1 MNANEYYEAINQ
13 AAEYP
18 PEEIFTGGDQAGA
31 AEPAHV
37 MPDDWH
43 GSLREELQALASQQ
57 PDGAHS
63 VHERKF
69 FSGDDSEQSDVH
81 HVHHVHQSAPD
92 ERELERSVSVVED
105 VIQRGRFEA
114 GLYGRDEFKAA
125 WRFVCKNS
133 DEQRIRLRD
142 KIKSRKPSGVSMADI
157 DKLGAS
163 GGDGGAERG
172 PAAELVELA
181 TKAGQLFFDETTDSG
196 FLAVD
201 GETMK
206 IDSAACSRWLS
217 YRYYRES
224 GGSSASESA
233 MKQAAVTLNGI
244 ALHDGKRERVFLRAG
259 KHEETGA
266 YYLHGIGER
275 SRVVEVTATGWRL
288 LEVAPVK
295 FWRSGSAVPFPEP
308 IAGGNIGRLWEL
320 VNIPEAEQLLVLAW
334 MLEAWRP
341 DTPFPGLELCGVQ
354 GSAKSSTQ
362 KRLRSLID
370 ASSAPLRAAP
380 KTVED
385 AFVSAGNNWLVSLDN
400 VSHLSSGLQDAF
412 CIMATDGA
420 YAGRT
425 LHTNTDETVITIKRP
440 VMLSGI
446 NNVVTA
452 QDLISRTVHIEL
464 PVIEGRRRLESKLD
478 AAFNEAW
485 PEIFGGLLDLFVK
498 TLAMLPETELPAD
511 ALRMAD
517 FNHLGEAMARALG
530 HEPGAFTALYRGN
543 YRESVQRAMESS
555 PVAVAVAE
563 MAEESPYD
571 AVFDGT
577 YRELLEKLTAHRI
590 DNEGWP
596 KNGKG
601 LANALKRQMPALQE
615 VGVIVMPETGT
626 GARHSKG
633 RRVVIRKAGN
643 SAHSAHSAHGNVQ
656 KLPEEKK
663 YPAGGGFIEHDG
675 RPF

>member
-1 MNANEYYEAINQ
+1 MNTNDHYEAFNQ
-13 AAEYP
+13 ATEYP
-18 PEEIFTGGDQAGA
+18 PEEIFSGGDQAETASVNDELRALFTEGSTEGEA
-31 AEPAHV
+31 NRQ
-37 MPDDWH
+37 PDDEHPEH
-43 GSLREELQALASQQ
+43 GES
-57 PDGAHS
+57 
-63 VHERKF
+63 
-69 FSGDDSEQSDVH
+69 FSSGGVFEQNNVQNVQDVQDSG
-81 HVHHVHQSAPD
+81 PD
-92 ERELERSVSVVED
+92 EQELERSVSVVED

-125 WRFVCKNS
+125 WRFICKNS

-142 KIKSRKPSGVSMADI
+142 KIKTRKPDGVSMADI
-157 DKLGAS
+157 DKFGAS
-163 GGDGGAERG
+163 GGEGGAERG

-196 FLAVD
+196 FVAVD

-206 IDSAACSRWLS
+206 IDSAACFRWLS

-224 GGSSASESA
+224 GGSSASDSA
-233 MKQAAVTLNGI
+233 LKQAAVTLNGI

-266 YYLHGIGER
+266 YYLHGIGEK
-275 SRVVEVTATGWRL
+275 SRVAEVTATGWRL
-288 LEVAPVK
+288 LDVAPVK
-295 FWRSGSAVPFPEP
+295 FWRSGSAKPFPEP
-308 IAGGNIGRLWEL
+308 VAGGDIGKLWEL
-320 VNIPEAEQLLVLAW
+320 VNIPESEQLLVLAW
-334 MLEAWRP
+334 LLEAWRP

-370 ASSAPLRAAP
+370 ASSAALRAAP

-440 VMLSGI
+440 VILSGI

-464 PVIEGRRRLESKLD
+464 PVIEGRRRLESELET
-478 AAFNEAW
+478 AFNEAW

-517 FNHLGEAMARALG
+517 FNHLGEAMTRALG

-563 MAEESPYD
+563 MAEESPYGL
-571 AVFDGT
+571 VFEGT
-577 YRELLEKLTAHRI
+577 YKELLEKLAMRKT

-596 KNGKG
+596 RSVKG
-601 LANALKRQMPALQE
+601 LASALKRQMPALQE
-615 VGVIVMPETGT
+615 VGV
-626 GARHSKG
+626 
-633 RRVVIRKAGN
+633 VVSPQERGEHGYRIAIRKAERPE
-643 SAHSAHSAHGNVQ
+643 HTEHENVQ
-656 KLPEEKK
+656 KRPEKK
-663 YPAGGGFIEHDG
+663 GGGFIEHDG

>member
-1 MNANEYYEAINQ
+1 V
-13 AAEYP
+13 
-18 PEEIFTGGDQAGA
+18 EI
-31 AEPAHV
+31 
-37 MPDDWH
+37 
-43 GSLREELQALASQQ
+43 
-57 PDGAHS
+57 
-63 VHERKF
+63 K
-69 FSGDDSEQSDVH
+69 
-81 HVHHVHQSAPD
+81 
-92 ERELERSVSVVED
+92 
-105 VIQRGRFEA
+105 
-114 GLYGRDEFKAA
+114 
-125 WRFVCKNS
+125 KN
-133 DEQRIRLRD
+133 
-142 KIKSRKPSGVSMADI
+142 KPSGVPLDEI
-157 DKLGAS
+157 DGFGS
-163 GGDGGAERG
+163 GGESGEERNT
-172 PAAELVELA
+172 AAELVALA
-181 TKAGQLFFDETTDSG
+181 TSAGELFFDETTDSG

-206 IDSAACSRWLS
+206 IDSSACFRWLS

-233 MKQAAVTLNGI
+233 MKQASITLNGI
-244 ALHDGKRERVFLRAG
+244 ALHDGRREQVFLRAG

-266 YYLHGIGER
+266 YYLHGIGEK
-275 SRVVEVTATGWRL
+275 SRVVEVTTTGWRL

-308 IAGGNIGRLWEL
+308 VAGGDVGRLWDL
-320 VNIPEAEQLLVLAW
+320 VNIPEAERLLVLAW
-334 MLEAWRP
+334 ILEAWRP
-341 DTPFPGLELCGVQ
+341 DTPFPGIELCGVQ

-380 KTVED
+380 KTIED

-420 YAGRT
+420 YAART
-425 LHTNTDETVITIKRP
+425 LFTNTGETVMTIKRP
-440 VMLSGI
+440 VMLSSI

-452 QDLISRTVHIEL
+452 QDLVSRTVHIEL
-464 PVIEGRRRLESKLD
+464 PVIEGRRRLESELD

-485 PEIFGGLLDLFVK
+485 PGIFGGLLDLFVK
-498 TLAMLPETELPAD
+498 TLAMLPKTELTAD

-563 MAEESPYD
+563 MVEVAPYPT
-571 AVFDGT
+571 VFVGT
-577 YRELLEKLTAHRI
+577 YKELLERLHRYKT

-596 KNGKG
+596 KSEKG

-615 VGVIVMPETGT
+615 VGVVLIPEAGPKQ
-626 GARHSKG
+626 SKKG
-633 RRVVIRKAGN
+633 RRVVIRKGERGERGEHEN
-643 SAHSAHSAHGNVQ
+643 VQKLPEEKKYPSGDGFIVRKGERGEHSEHENVQ

-663 YPAGGGFIEHDG
+663 YPAGGGFIEHNEE
-675 RPF
+675 PF

>member
-1 MNANEYYEAINQ
+1 MTGSILEA
-13 AAEYP
+13 
-18 PEEIFTGGDQAGA
+18 
-31 AEPAHV
+31 
-37 MPDDWH
+37 
-43 GSLREELQALASQQ
+43 LQAEATRQ
-57 PDGAHS
+57 PEA
-63 VHERKF
+63 KKN
-69 FSGDDSEQSDVH
+69 FSPGVFGQTDVH
-81 HVHHVHQSAPD
+81 HVHHVHQFTKTAPD
-92 ERELERSVSVVED
+92 EQELERSVSVVED
-105 VIQRGRFEA
+105 VIGRGKDEP
-114 GLYGRDEFKAA
+114 GLYGGDAFKAA
-125 WRFVCKNS
+125 WKFICENS
-133 DEQRIRLRD
+133 DEQRFRLRVE
-142 KIKSRKPSGVSMADI
+142 IKKNKPSGVPLDEI
-157 DKLGAS
+157 DGFGS
-163 GGDGGAERG
+163 GGEGSEERNT
-172 PAAELVELA
+172 AAELVELA

-196 FLAVD
+196 FLAVE

-206 IDSAACSRWLS
+206 IDSAACFRWLS

-266 YYLHGIGER
+266 YYLHGIGEK
-275 SRVVEVTATGWRL
+275 SRVVEVTATDWRL

-308 IAGGNIGRLWEL
+308 VAGGDIGRLWEL
-320 VNIPEAEQLLVLAW
+320 VNIPEAERLLVLAW

-400 VSHLSSGLQDAF
+400 VSHLSPGLQDAF

-464 PVIEGRRRLESKLD
+464 PVIEGRRRLESELD

-517 FNHLGEAMARALG
+517 FNHLGEAMARGLG

-563 MAEESPYD
+563 MAEESPYGL
-571 AVFDGT
+571 VFEGT
-577 YRELLEKLTAHRI
+577 YKELLEKLTIRKT

-596 KNGKG
+596 KSEKG

-615 VGVIVMPETGT
+615 VGVIVSPETGPKQ
-626 GARHSKG
+626 SKKG
-633 RRVVIRKAGN
+633 RRVTIRKGE
-643 SAHSAHSAHGNVQ
+643 HENVQ

-663 YPAGGGFIEHDG
+663 YPAGGGFIEHDRG
-675 RPF
+675 PF